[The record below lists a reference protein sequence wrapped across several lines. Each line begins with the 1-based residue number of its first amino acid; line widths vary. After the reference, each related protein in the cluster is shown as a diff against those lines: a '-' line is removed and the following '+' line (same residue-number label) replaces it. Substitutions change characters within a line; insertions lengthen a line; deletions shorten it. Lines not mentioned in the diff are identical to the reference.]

1 MKKIAIAL
9 LVLILL
15 GIMIPAGFS
24 SESDYVTVIYG
35 EITENNPEYKD
46 YVNEYFTQNAN
57 INTQNSNN
65 KVITQK
71 NVDDMLG
78 SEVNESYLYGHI
90 SSAVLLDLNG
100 LKDLKVIV
108 DSSKITSVSP
118 EMYESALRS
127 AGITKGIVYLTS
139 PFEVTGDVELAGMLD
154 AYESLT
160 NIEIPASV
168 KKAANM
174 EIFTQAE
181 IVENSNVSA
190 ENVTGLVSVCKKNM
204 EGENVTPEAIERI
217 IDNYTG
223 ENNLTISNHYKSKL
237 ANALFSVHSVQSD
250 VELYKMRL
258 TSVLEASTISQYSL
272 YNIFS

>member
-46 YVNEYFTQNAN
+46 YVNEYFTQNAK

-223 ENNLTISNHYKSKL
+223 ENNLTISNHYISKL

>member
-9 LVLILL
+9 LAIILL

-46 YVNEYFTQNAN
+46 YVNEYFTQNAK

-223 ENNLTISNHYKSKL
+223 ENNLTISNHYISKL